1 MITRVPNS
9 FIRPNSM
16 KFQGLIRPIFI
27 KYQAFFRPLHAKNQ
41 ALYQCFCVFS
51 PRHLSNNQSPPHNT
65 GLVINMCPVILN
77 NKPYIYLQQLDNLFM
92 GRRFQQYIGNSDL
105 IYDYKCVDSCR
116 WLGVVGRTENWLS
129 LSVWYDFCNKCHSV
143 VLLCRMG

>member
-1 MITRVPNS
+1 MIFNNLRGKLGKFGGIHQIWGKFGGKQAFPRIRGNTRNSGDTGGSVPNS

-41 ALYQCFCVFS
+41 ALYRCFCVFS

-77 NKPYIYLQQLDNLFM
+77 NKPYIYLQQLDNLF
-92 GRRFQQYIGNSDL
+92 I
-105 IYDYKCVDSCR
+105 
-116 WLGVVGRTENWLS
+116 
-129 LSVWYDFCNKCHSV
+129 
-143 VLLCRMG
+143 